1 MVRRH
6 PVVTPT
12 QLRAFAAIVRLG
24 SVKKAAADLGVS
36 EAAVSSHVGQLRKEL
51 GDRLFAPTSAGL
63 AFTPGGLRLASRS
76 AELLGLQDR
85 TVLEVSRAGSGR
97 RFLRVAASSLFAE
110 YAAPGLLELFAG
122 RAKDLDVE
130 LGVCSPR
137 EFGDLLLS
145 RAVDVAIGPQPPGL
159 NEAISHQ
166 PFLNI
171 QVAMVVGAQHPL
183 RGVRPAPAQL
193 RDQTWLLGPSAIGS
207 IGVVPGMLR
216 RLRVPE
222 QHQQIFQ
229 SHAAA
234 LEEVKRGKGVT
245 LALAF
250 AVSQDI
256 ARGDLVSMGQPVA
269 PGTGTWGVMSLT
281 GAGAVPEAAELSRF
295 MSTPRAAQAMLRGT
309 GVTAGRFRPSIH
321 VTLWS

>member
-1 MVRRH
+1 M
-6 PVVTPT
+6 
-12 QLRAFAAIVRLG
+12 RAFTAIVRLG

-36 EAAVSSHVGQLRKEL
+36 EAAVSAHVGQLRREL
-51 GDRLFAPTSAGL
+51 GDRLFTPTAAGL

-85 TVLEVSRAGSGR
+85 TVLEVSRAGRGR

-130 LGVCSPR
+130 LGVCSPH
-137 EFGDLLLS
+137 EFGEMLLT
-145 RAVDVAIGPQPPGL
+145 RAADVAIGPQPPAL
-159 NEAISHQ
+159 DEAICRQ
-166 PFLNI
+166 PFLNF
-171 QVAMVVGAQHPL
+171 QVAVVVGAQHPL
-183 RGVRPAPAQL
+183 GELRPGPGRL
-193 RDQTWLLGPSAIGS
+193 REQTWLLGPSAIGA
-207 IGVVPGMLR
+207 IGVVPGLLR

-222 QHQQIFQ
+222 QQQQIFQ

-245 LALAF
+245 LAPAF
-250 AVSQDI
+250 AVGQDI
-256 ARGDLVSMGQPVA
+256 ARGDLVRLGPPVT
-269 PGTGTWGVMSLT
+269 PGNGTWAAMSLT
-281 GAGAVPEAAELSRF
+281 GAGSVPEAAELTRF
-295 MSTPRAAQAMLRGT
+295 VSTPRAAQAMLRGT

>member
-1 MVRRH
+1 M
-6 PVVTPT
+6 
-12 QLRAFAAIVRLG
+12 RAFAAIVRLG

-36 EAAVSSHVGQLRKEL
+36 EAAVSAHVGQLRKEL
-51 GDRLFAPTSAGL
+51 GDKLFTPTSAGL

-85 TVLEVSRAGSGR
+85 TVLEVSRASSGR

-130 LGVCSPR
+130 LGVHSPR
-137 EFGDLLLS
+137 EFGEMLLT
-145 RAVDVAIGPQPPGL
+145 RAADVAIGPQPPGL
-159 NEAISHQ
+159 HEAISHQ
-166 PFLNI
+166 PFLNF
-171 QVAMVVGAQHPL
+171 QVALVVGAQHPL
-183 RGVRPAPAQL
+183 CDLKPAPAQL
-193 RDQTWLLGPSAIGS
+193 REQTWLLGPSAIGR

-222 QHQQIFQ
+222 PNQQIFQ
-229 SHAAA
+229 SHSAA

-250 AVSQDI
+250 AVGQDI
-256 ARGDLVSMGQPVA
+256 ARGDLVRLNHHVA
-269 PGTGTWGVMSLT
+269 PGQGTWSVMSLT

-295 MSTPRAAQAMLRGT
+295 VSTPRAAQAMLRGA